1 MREVFKKDEF
11 YFVPLGGSEEFGVN
25 FNLYVHN
32 NEFLL
37 IDCGIG
43 FADERY
49 PGIDLLLPDPKF
61 VEANKDKIKGL
72 IITHAHEDHIG
83 AVAYL
88 WERLECPIYTSKF
101 TAAVL
106 RRKLDQQGVDDVSI
120 HVIEPKKPFKLASF
134 TVEPVHVAHSVPEA
148 LSLLITTD
156 LGSVIHSG
164 DWNLDQNPVTG
175 DKTDEKR
182 FREIGK
188 GGVLAYIGDS
198 TNANVAGFSGSES
211 DVAKGLSE
219 EFKNHKGRIA
229 ITIFSSNIGRI
240 ISIARAAQ
248 ENNRSV
254 ILVGRSLHRM
264 VGAAR
269 ECGYLNDLPDFL
281 EEDALAELAP
291 ENIVMIVTGSQGEH
305 RAALAKIS
313 RGDHRY
319 ARLTAGDTVIF
330 SSRSIPG
337 NERRINTVKN
347 ALSAAKVNVVTPSST
362 EHKIHVSG
370 HPCQG
375 EIQDM
380 LQWLKPHCLIAVHGE
395 RLQLDAQAALAKEC
409 QVNQSIVPNNGSVIR
424 LAPGQVEVVDHV
436 ETGLLAVDQRR
447 IIPSDHQTITARR
460 KLQYSGTVH
469 ASLVLDH
476 DLNILGKIKLD
487 NVGLT
492 AQDGAEEAL
501 HDDLVDKVNDILDE
515 IPEDYILDEDE
526 IAENIRIALRRYVS
540 DMLGIRPKV
549 SVHVTLLDV

>member
-1 MREVFKKDEF
+1 MRNVFKDGEF

-88 WERLECPIYTSKF
+88 WERLECPVYASKF
-101 TAAVL
+101 TAAIL
-106 RRKLDQQGVDDVSI
+106 RRKLDQAGVDDVPI
-120 HVIEPKKPFKLASF
+120 HVIEPAKPFKLASF
-134 TVEPVHVAHSVPEA
+134 EIEPVHVAHSVPEA
-148 LSLLITTD
+148 LSLHITTD
-156 LGSVIHSG
+156 LGSVVHSG

-175 DKTDEKR
+175 EKTDEKR
-182 FREIGK
+182 FRELGNE
-188 GGVLAYIGDS
+188 GVLAYIGDS

-211 DVAKGLSE
+211 DVAKGLSA
-219 EFKNHKGRIA
+219 EFKSHKGRIA
-229 ITIFSSNIGRI
+229 ITMFSSNIGRVV
-240 ISIARAAQ
+240 SIARAAQ
-248 ENNRSV
+248 ENDRSV

-291 ENIVMIVTGSQGEH
+291 ENTVMIVTGSQGEH

-319 ARLTAGDTVIF
+319 GTLTKGDTVIF
-330 SSRSIPG
+330 SSRAIPG

-347 ALSAAKVNVVTPSST
+347 GLSAAKVNIVTTSSS

-395 RLQLDAQAALAKEC
+395 RLQLDAHAALAKDC

-424 LAPGQVEVVDHV
+424 LAPGHIEVVDHV

-476 DLNILGKIKLD
+476 DLNILGTIKLD

-492 AQDGAEEAL
+492 AQDGAEEIL
-501 HDDLVDKVNDILDE
+501 HDDLVKKVNDILDE
-515 IPEDYILDEDE
+515 IPEDQALDEDE
-526 IAENIRIALRRYVS
+526 IAEAIRIALRRYVS
-540 DMLGIRPKV
+540 DLLGIRPKV

>member
-1 MREVFKKDEF
+1 MRNIFKKDEF

-25 FNLYVHN
+25 FNLYVN
-32 NEFLL
+32 NDEFLL

-88 WERLECPIYTSKF
+88 WDRLECPVYTSKF

-106 RRKLDQQGVDDVSI
+106 RRKLDQAGVDDVPI
-120 HVIEPKKPFKLASF
+120 HVIEPKKTFSIGSFKIEAI
-134 TVEPVHVAHSVPEA
+134 HVAHSVPEA
-148 LSLLITTD
+148 MSLKITTD
-156 LGSVIHSG
+156 LGSVLHSG
-164 DWNLDQNPVTG
+164 DWNLDPNPVIG
-175 DKTDEKR
+175 AQSDEKR
-182 FREIGK
+182 FKEIGK
-188 GGVLAYIGDS
+188 EGVLAYIGDS
-198 TNANVAGFSGSES
+198 TNANVAGFSGSED
-211 DVAKGLSE
+211 DVAKGLAKV
-219 EFKNHKGRIA
+219 FKKQKGRIA
-229 ITIFSSNIGRI
+229 ITIFSSNIGRVV
-240 ISIARAAQ
+240 SIARAAQ
-248 ENNRSV
+248 ETGRSV
-254 ILVGRSLHRM
+254 ILVGRSLYRM

-269 ECGYLNDLPDFL
+269 ECGYLNDIPDFL
-281 EEDALAELAP
+281 EEDDLEHLAP
-291 ENIVMIVTGSQGEH
+291 ENTVMIVTGSQGEH
-305 RAALAKIS
+305 RAALAKIA
-313 RGDHRY
+313 RGEHRY
-319 ARLTAGDTVIF
+319 AKFSAGDTVIF
-330 SSRSIPG
+330 SSRAIPG

-347 ALSAAKVNVVTPSST
+347 NLSAAKVNVITPSSS
-362 EHKIHVSG
+362 ENKIHVSG
-370 HPCQG
+370 HPCRD
-375 EIQDM
+375 EIQAM
-380 LQWLKPHCLIAVHGE
+380 LQWLRPDCVIAVHGE
-395 RLQLDAQAALAKEC
+395 RYMLDAHAALAKEC

-424 LAPGQVEVVDHV
+424 LAPGQIEVVDHV

-501 HDDLVDKVNDILDE
+501 HDDLVEKVNDILDE
-515 IPEDYILDEDE
+515 IPEDQDLDEDD
-526 IAENIRIALRRYVS
+526 IAEAIRIKLRRYVS
-540 DMLGIRPKV
+540 DILGIRPKV
-549 SVHVTLLDV
+549 SVHVTLLDM